1 MAKTSTIRTLYES
14 LQKRLRPEDV
24 ADLILT
30 QLSSTL
36 TAVEKTKHELSF
48 LAKLERVA
56 RGSTRRSIYQM
67 SSMLDEFR
75 KPIVPER
82 QVNKAVE
89 LFTTARKPSDDD
101 LFDPEKLLVFLT
113 TLCKEIRK
121 KTDESDFKAHRLN
134 NHEREKCGLDIS
146 RRRYNKLFRFLVRFQ
161 KKIGT
166 YALELRKYR
175 ATMVSKSSLAS
186 LITYE
191 DFAASRNAAYFIAYF
206 TAKSNKRSVFTNDS
220 QERPFDEIAEMLL
233 NRFKRRPCERGWK
246 AIAHVMPD
254 YQVVENLSDADKM
267 DIFSKFLTVM
277 VDMASLLKMTYETN
291 KFDLKTMIVHRGNDS
306 STWNIIAGAWNA
318 SRHGWVSLLYS
329 LGLQEKFEAICPG
342 KVMRL
347 MAADVVRW
355 HQATGGK
362 IDPNTGVWADL
373 PLPWE
378 VFNGEK
384 TCTREIVEA
393 VCKSHGIDAVK
404 TGWVAPKA
412 ERKTVAFTPT
422 PELVHGVVVSNPKLA
437 AVLRK
442 AGWFSGKSAKPVTEA
457 VVVERDYTGAAL
469 KASVGDEVVER

>member
-1 MAKTSTIRTLYES
+1 MVKTSTIRTLYES
-14 LQKRLRPEDV
+14 LQKRLRPEDI

-30 QLSSTL
+30 HLKSTL
-36 TAVEKTKHELSF
+36 TGAEK
-48 LAKLERVA
+48 AQLEKAA
-56 RGSTRRSIYQM
+56 RYSTRRSFSHM
-67 SSMLDEFR
+67 SSMFDEFR
-75 KPIVPER
+75 KPIVPKR

-89 LFTTARKPSDDD
+89 LFTSVRKPSDDD
-101 LFDPEKLLVFLT
+101 LLDPEKLLVFMT
-113 TLCKEIRK
+113 SLCNEIRK
-121 KTDESDFKAHRLN
+121 QADKNDFKADRLN
-134 NHEREKCGLDIS
+134 TEQREKCGLDIS

-161 KKIGT
+161 AKVGT

-191 DFAASRNAAYFIAYF
+191 DFTASKNAACFVAYF

-220 QERPFDEIAEMLL
+220 QERPFDQIAEMLF
-233 NRFKRRPCERGWK
+233 NRFKRHPCAAGWRT
-246 AIAHVMPD
+246 IAHVMPD
-254 YQVVENLSDADKM
+254 YQVVEKLSDADKM

-277 VDMASLLKMTYETN
+277 VDMAGLLKMTYETN
-291 KFDLKTMIVHRGNDS
+291 KFDLKTMVVRRGNDS
-306 STWNIIAGAWNA
+306 STWNAVAGAWNM

-329 LGLQEKFEAICPG
+329 LGLEDKFKAICPG

-355 HQATGGK
+355 HHATGGS
-362 IDPNTGVWADL
+362 IDPNTSVWAEL

-384 TCTREIVEA
+384 ACTRELVET
-393 VCKSHGIDAVK
+393 VCKKYGIDAVK

-422 PELVHGVVVSNPKLA
+422 PELVHGVVVSNPSLA

-442 AGWFSGKSAKPVTEA
+442 AGWFSGKAAKSVTEA
-457 VVVERDYTGAAL
+457 VVVERDETGAAL
-469 KASVGDEVVER
+469 KASVEDEVQMRQ